1 MMLRR
6 LGAFLFIAAFRFAT
20 VQSATAQDEANH
32 IVTIDVKDITE
43 LSISD
48 DVTLEFNS
56 ANGDNVNEFS
66 GSDIF
71 ASASSSTTYEIQTN
85 RDGAELNINLG
96 NMSKFNLDKSDLGL
110 AVVAQTGDETETHE
124 FTDLG
129 VSAIE
134 GGTLD
139 DDFGPLSK
147 TSLDLEYEGVITE
160 DFPENGG
167 EAFTVTYTVTGN

>member
-1 MMLRR
+1 M
-6 LGAFLFIAAFRFAT
+6 
-20 VQSATAQDEANH
+20 
-32 IVTIDVKDITE
+32 DI
-43 LSISD
+43 S
-48 DVTLEFNS
+48 
-56 ANGDNVNEFS
+56 
-66 GSDIF
+66 
-71 ASASSSTTYEIQTN
+71 
-85 RDGAELNINLG
+85 LG
-96 NMSKFNLDKSDLGL
+96 NNWDQFSQDKSDLGL

-124 FTDLG
+124 FTGLG

-139 DDFGPLSK
+139 DNFGPLSK